1 MAKTIYEK
9 SNEITSVRLNS
20 FSKVY
25 AHEVLLSLESS
36 CDREENAQI
45 LLDYLCKKFKIER
58 VTLSVTP
65 AARPCNRRN
74 IQTYGCYY
82 PASRRI
88 VIFNTTAKTKK
99 TIAIKTFYETLLHEF
114 IHHYDMVGLKL
125 GDSPH
130 TSGFYKRIG
139 DLKEKLGN

>member
-25 AHEVLLSLESS
+25 AHEVLLSNESS
-36 CDREENAQI
+36 SDREYNAQL
-45 LLDYLCKKFKIER
+45 LLDYLCKKFRIEP
-58 VTLSVTP
+58 VTLMVTP
-65 AARPCNRRN
+65 APRPCSRRN
-74 IQTYGCYY
+74 AQTYGLYQVARKHIIIY
-82 PASRRI
+82 
-88 VIFNTTAKTKK
+88 NTTAKTKK
-99 TIAIKTFYETLLHEF
+99 AIAIKTFYETLLHEF
-114 IHHYDMVGLKL
+114 IHHYDMVCLKL

-139 DLKEKLGN
+139 DLKEKLGD

>member
-74 IQTYGCYY
+74 TQTYGCYY

-88 VIFNTTAKTKK
+88 IIYNTTAKTKK
-99 TIAIKTFYETLLHEF
+99 TIAIKTFF
-114 IHHYDMVGLKL
+114 
-125 GDSPH
+125 
-130 TSGFYKRIG
+130 
-139 DLKEKLGN
+139 

>member
-20 FSKVY
+20 FNKVY
-25 AHEVLLSLESS
+25 AKEVLNSFESS
-36 CDREENAQI
+36 SDREYNGQL
-45 LLDYLCKKFKIER
+45 LLDYLCKKFRIEP
-58 VTLSVTP
+58 VTLMVTP
-65 AARPCNRRN
+65 ASRPCSRRN
-74 IQTYGCYY
+74 TQTYGLYQVARKHIIIY
-82 PASRRI
+82 
-88 VIFNTTAKTKK
+88 NTTAKTKK

-114 IHHYDMVGLKL
+114 IHHYDMVALKL

-139 DLKEKLGN
+139 DLKEKLGY